1 MRGCSNER
9 VCRKLVFPRAR
20 PGLRGR
26 APARPRGRGRL
37 RLALRAR
44 RRGRCRDRVRM
55 AVGGSAMTAA
65 TTESREALG
74 RQIAAD
80 SQEKA
85 RRAVR
90 TLVNELKK
98 ERKGMK
104 C

>member
-1 MRGCSNER
+1 
-9 VCRKLVFPRAR
+9 
-20 PGLRGR
+20 
-26 APARPRGRGRL
+26 
-37 RLALRAR
+37 
-44 RRGRCRDRVRM
+44 
-55 AVGGSAMTAA
+55 MTAA